1 VIADWKKVK
10 KIKDYE
16 LVVGTILFQNLFEK
30 CPQAKPL
37 FGFPLDTDPRN
48 KYLLKSPRF
57 AQHATFLVK
66 MVDTTVNMLK
76 EGMTKHLTKMLT
88 DLGKKHVAYGVMPE
102 YFPFMT
108 ESLLVML
115 KETIGDV
122 NDDAWQDVFDY
133 LSAVMEAGH
142 RRINK
147 DVAAKMDKDICIK
160 VWKRLT
166 FMRKYKEEGG
176 VILFQ
181 KYVCCCCCCCCCC
194 CLCVTTPPPA
204 LAHLTHF

>member
-1 VIADWKKVK
+1 VIGEWERVKKVE
-10 KIKDYE
+10 DYE
-16 LVVGTILFQNLFEK
+16 QVVGTILFQNLFEK

-37 FGFPLDTDPRN
+37 FGFPMNTDPRN
-48 KYLLKSPRF
+48 KNLLKSSRF
-57 AQHATFLVK
+57 AQHATFLVR
-66 MVDTTVNMLK
+66 MVDKTISMLG
-76 EGMTKHLTKMLT
+76 EGVTQHLTNMLT
-88 DLGKKHVAYGVMPE
+88 DLGKKHVAYGVKPE
-102 YFPFMT
+102 YFPYMT

-115 KETIGDV
+115 KETISDV

-142 RRINK
+142 RRIDK
-147 DVAAKMDKDICIK
+147 DVAARMDKDICTN

-181 KYVCCCCCCCCCC
+181 KYVCMFSLVVAACASH
-194 CLCVTTPPPA
+194 PPPPP
-204 LAHLTHF
+204 LAHLSHF

>member
-1 VIADWKKVK
+1 MISDWKRVK
-10 KIKDYE
+10 KIEDYE
-16 LVVGTILFQNLFEK
+16 MVVGKILFQNLFEK
-30 CPQAKPL
+30 CPEAKPL
-37 FGFPLDTDPRN
+37 FGFPIETDPRN

-66 MVDTTVNMLK
+66 MVDTTVNMLG
-76 EGMTKHLTKMLT
+76 EGVTEHLTKMLT

-115 KETIGDV
+115 KETIGNV

-133 LSAVMEAGH
+133 LSSVMEAGH
-142 RRINK
+142 RRIDK
-147 DVAAKMDKDICIK
+147 DVAAKMDKDICTN

-181 KYVCCCCCCCCCC
+181 KYV
-194 CLCVTTPPPA
+194 LCRFARTLLLGRVSHVLP
-204 LAHLTHF
+204 LSHLTHF